1 MNLMDARIEVSWN
14 TNFTMVP
21 NEIWDLDLEMSERI
35 IFMYLVK
42 LKSNHGEVA
51 FPSYPVIAEACKIRN
66 KNGEICKVKTRRSID
81 KMISIGLIKKL
92 NRKKKNGEFTSNVY
106 SLTHPSTLLE
116 PIKTVDTE
124 EEEFELVT
132 PVSKP
137 KSKAPSKPVKSV
149 GCTVDTPVSNSV
161 STENI
166 DLKDN
171 HKNENATYKYLLNN
185 TYLKRKT
192 TTSGHSGSLG
202 GSSFGKKEII
212 KTLDSINY
220 KVPDGTLKNIEKL
233 DTTPKR
239 LIEVVNY
246 VVSNNK
252 GPGFV
257 VDAIKMNYDLK
268 PVKVRLNL
276 SKSKATKRIKDIANL
291 IVNEFDIGICNDPIE
306 KFDKLSEQYSFEF
319 DTVVTEY
326 RDKLS
331 KYTGL

>member
-1 MNLMDARIEVSWN
+1 MDARIEVSWN

-21 NEIWDLDLEMSERI
+21 NEIWDIDLEMSERI

-42 LKSNHGEVA
+42 LKSNRREVA

-106 SLTHPSTLLE
+106 SLTHPSTLLK
-116 PIKTVDTE
+116 PVKLVDTE
-124 EEEFELVT
+124 EEQFELVT

-137 KSKAPSKPVKSV
+137 KSKGPSKPVKSM
-149 GCTVDTPVSNSV
+149 GCTVDTPVSNDV

-166 DLKDN
+166 EIN
-171 HKNENATYKYLLNN
+171 HHQKNENATYKDLLNN

-192 TTSGHSGSLG
+192 TTSGHGGSLG

-212 KTLDSINY
+212 KTLNSINY
-220 KVPDGTLKNIEKL
+220 KVPEGTLKNLEKL
-233 DTTPKR
+233 GTTPER
-239 LIEVVNY
+239 LVQVVNY
-246 VVSNNK
+246 AVSNNK

-257 VDAIKMNYDLK
+257 VKAIEMNYDLE
-268 PVKVRLNL
+268 PVKPRLNL
-276 SKSKATKRIKDIANL
+276 SRPKVIKRIKDIANL
-291 IVNEFDIGICNDPIE
+291 IVNEFDTGICTDPIG
-306 KFDKLSEQYSFEF
+306 KFNKLSEPYSLEF

-331 KYTGL
+331 KCIGLYS